1 MQESKLELL
10 QGMPVFGGVRETIL
24 RFLLEIAPV
33 VSISKGNFFFREN
46 DKAVSMF
53 VLEQGRVVI
62 LKRWKE
68 KEYLLRYFGKGDCFG
83 EMALIDMG
91 PRSASV
97 LAVEDCQAI
106 EISAESLYELYKK
119 DLEQFTLI
127 QMNIARELSRRLR
140 AADER
145 LFQAKV
151 EARLIDGHLVSP
163 TI

>member
-1 MQESKLELL
+1 
-10 QGMPVFGGVRETIL
+10 
-24 RFLLEIAPV
+24 
-33 VSISKGNFFFREN
+33 
-46 DKAVSMF
+46 MF